1 VSQENY
7 SGIKV
12 AYSGVEGAFA
22 SIAAGRIF
30 KGATQV
36 PCSNFFEAY
45 DLVKKGECDYAVLP
59 IENSY
64 AGEVGQV
71 MDMIFEG
78 DLYVKGIYSLPV
90 SQNLL
95 GVKGAKKSDI
105 KKVVSHPQ
113 ALEQCYKYLQANG
126 YQPVQA
132 TNTAQAAKQVA
143 SDGDKSVA
151 AIASVETADLYGL
164 DILEHDINESSNN
177 TTKFAVMERKFSEEI
192 TDNNKTDVYVLMF
205 TIPNVPG
212 ALAQILSNLGIFGY
226 NMRVIRSRPLK
237 GCKWT
242 YYFYTEAEGDE
253 SSIGRAMLEGLE
265 RNCEM
270 VKVLGHYTEVEEL

>member
-1 VSQENY
+1 MSLKENKD
-7 SGIKV
+7 IKV

-30 KGATQV
+30 PGAKQV
-36 PCSNFFEAY
+36 PFRSFGEAY
-45 DLVKKGECDYAVLP
+45 DAVRCGDCDYAVLP

-64 AGEVGQV
+64 AGEVGHV

-78 DLYVKGIYSLPV
+78 DLYIRAIYSLPV

-95 GVKGAKKSDI
+95 GVKGTTKDKI

-113 ALEQCYKYLQANG
+113 ALEQCYKYLQSHG
-126 YQPVQA
+126 YEPVQA

-143 SDGDKSVA
+143 DVGDMSIA
-151 AIASVETADLYGL
+151 AIASVETAALYGL

-177 TTKFAVMERKFSEEI
+177 TTKFAVLEREMSEQI
-192 TDNNKTDVYVLMF
+192 TDPAKKDVYVLMF
-205 TIPNVPG
+205 TIPNIPG
-212 ALAQILSNLGIFGY
+212 ALSQILTNLGIFGY

-237 GCKWT
+237 GKKWT

-253 SSIGRAMLEGLE
+253 TSIGRAMLEGLG

>member
-1 VSQENY
+1 MSLKENKD
-7 SGIKV
+7 IKV

-30 KGATQV
+30 PGAKQV
-36 PCSNFFEAY
+36 PFRSFGEAY
-45 DLVKKGECDYAVLP
+45 DAVKCGDCDYAVLP

-64 AGEVGQV
+64 AGEVGHV

-78 DLYVKGIYSLPV
+78 DLFIRAIYSLPV

-95 GVKGAKKSDI
+95 GVKGTTKDKI

-113 ALEQCYKYLQANG
+113 ALEQCYKYLQSHG
-126 YQPVQA
+126 YEPVQA

-143 SDGDKSVA
+143 DVGDMSIA
-151 AIASVETADLYGL
+151 AIASVETAALYGL

-177 TTKFAVMERKFSEEI
+177 TTKFAVLEREMSEQI
-192 TDNNKTDVYVLMF
+192 TDPAKKDVYVLMF
-205 TIPNVPG
+205 TIPNIPG
-212 ALAQILSNLGIFGY
+212 ALSQILTNLGIFGY

-237 GCKWT
+237 GKKWT

-253 SSIGRAMLEGLE
+253 TSIGRAMLEGLG

>member
-1 VSQENY
+1 MSLKENKD
-7 SGIKV
+7 IKV

-30 KGATQV
+30 PGAKQV
-36 PCSNFFEAY
+36 PFRSFGEAY
-45 DLVKKGECDYAVLP
+45 DAVKCGDCDYAVLP

-64 AGEVGQV
+64 AGEVGHV

-78 DLYVKGIYSLPV
+78 DLYIRAIYSLPV

-95 GVKGAKKSDI
+95 GVKGTTKDKI

-113 ALEQCYKYLQANG
+113 ALEQCYKYLQSHG
-126 YQPVQA
+126 YEPVQA

-143 SDGDKSVA
+143 DVGDMSIA
-151 AIASVETADLYGL
+151 AIASVETAALYGL

-177 TTKFAVMERKFSEEI
+177 TTKFAVLEREMSEQI
-192 TDNNKTDVYVLMF
+192 TDSAKKDVYVLMF
-205 TIPNVPG
+205 TIPNIPG
-212 ALAQILSNLGIFGY
+212 ALSQILTNLGIFGY

-237 GCKWT
+237 GKKWT

-253 SSIGRAMLEGLE
+253 TSIGRAMLEGLG

>member
-1 VSQENY
+1 MSLKENKD
-7 SGIKV
+7 IKV

-30 KGATQV
+30 PGAKQV
-36 PCSNFFEAY
+36 PFRSFGEAY
-45 DLVKKGECDYAVLP
+45 DAVKCGDCDYAVLP

-64 AGEVGQV
+64 AGEVGHV

-78 DLYVKGIYSLPV
+78 DLYIRAIYSLPV

-95 GVKGAKKSDI
+95 GVKGTTKDKI

-113 ALEQCYKYLQANG
+113 ALEQCYKYLQSHG
-126 YQPVQA
+126 YEPVQA

-143 SDGDKSVA
+143 DVGDMSIA
-151 AIASVETADLYGL
+151 AIASVETAALYGL

-177 TTKFAVMERKFSEEI
+177 TTKFAVLEREMSEQI
-192 TDNNKTDVYVLMF
+192 TDPAKKDVYVLMF
-205 TIPNVPG
+205 TIPNIPG
-212 ALAQILSNLGIFGY
+212 ALSQILTNLGIFGY

-237 GCKWT
+237 GKKWT

-253 SSIGRAMLEGLE
+253 TSIGRAMLEGLG